1 MEIGI
6 STASYFS
13 KLQLEDAVLD
23 IGAHGVP
30 VCEVFFNSFSEYD
43 PAFVED
49 LAKRIHRSN
58 LRVFSVHPM
67 SMQFE
72 PQLFSVHPRQ
82 RDDAWHIFEQVL
94 ADGKRLGASHYV
106 MHGPARLFGG
116 VKNIGLTRIA
126 PIFVELNALAR
137 QYGIQLTLEN
147 VSWCVFNEPEFG
159 IRLLDAIGGDVL
171 RFTLDIKQAVRSGY
185 DPLDYIRAIGS
196 QIVNVHLCDATQQEG
211 DSVRYA
217 MPGAGNYDFL
227 KMFNELADV
236 GYGGPAFIE
245 VYSDM
250 YRQIPELYDSYERML
265 AVSEKSSLG
274 KAMKEA
280 T

>member
-6 STASYFS
+6 STASYFG

-23 IGAHGVP
+23 IGAHGVSL
-30 VCEVFFNSFSEYD
+30 CEVFLNSFSEYD
-43 PAFVED
+43 PAFVE
-49 LAKRIHRSN
+49 LLFERLSQSS

-72 PQLFSVHPRQ
+72 PQLFSIHPRQ

-94 ADGKRLGASHYV
+94 ADGKRIGASHYV

-126 PIFVELNALAR
+126 PIFVELCALAA

-159 IRLLDAIGGDVL
+159 LRLLDAIGTDPL
-171 RFTLDIKQAVRSGY
+171 RFTLDVKQAVRSGF
-185 DPLDYIRAIGS
+185 DPIDYVRAVGS
-196 QIVNVHLCDATQQEG
+196 HIVNVHLCDAMQQENG
-211 DSVRYA
+211 SARYA
-217 MPGAGNYDFL
+217 MPGAGSYDFVR
-227 KMFNELADV
+227 MFSELANA
-236 GYGGPAFIE
+236 GYQGPAFIE

-250 YRQIPELYDSYERML
+250 YRDIPELYESYDRMQAL
-265 AVSEKSSLG
+265 QARCAADTSR
-274 KAMKEA
+274 
-280 T
+280 

>member
-1 MEIGI
+1 MDIGI

-43 PAFVED
+43 PAFVELLD
-49 LAKRIHRSN
+49 ERIRRSN

-82 RDDAWHIFEQVL
+82 RDDAWQIFEQVL

-116 VKNIGLTRIA
+116 VKNIGLSRIA
-126 PIFVELNALAR
+126 PIFVELCALAR

-159 IRLLDAIGGDVL
+159 VRLLDAIGGDAL
-171 RFTLDIKQAVRSGY
+171 RFTLDVKQAVRSGH
-185 DPLDYIRAIGS
+185 DPLEYIRAVGS
-196 QIVNVHLCDATQQEG
+196 RIENVHLCDATQLEN
-211 DSVRYA
+211 DAARYA
-217 MPGAGNYDFL
+217 MPGAGSYDFV
-227 KMFNELADV
+227 KMFDELAQV
-236 GYGGPAFIE
+236 GYHGPAFIE

-250 YRQIPELYDSYERML
+250 YQQIPELYESYDRML
-265 AVSEKSSLG
+265 AICAKSELG
-274 KAMKEA
+274 KTVEA
-280 T
+280 GT